1 MEQILLSKKHR
12 QLLHNVYCPFV
23 EQTIAICEV
32 ELEQLEE
39 GQINYLEV
47 PFDQYEQV
55 IAHFNNT
62 DRKSVVRER
71 VFLPV

>member
-12 QLLHNVYCPFV
+12 QLLHNVYCPTV

-47 PFDQYEQV
+47 PFEIHIQ
-55 IAHFNNT
+55 N
-62 DRKSVVRER
+62 
-71 VFLPV
+71 L